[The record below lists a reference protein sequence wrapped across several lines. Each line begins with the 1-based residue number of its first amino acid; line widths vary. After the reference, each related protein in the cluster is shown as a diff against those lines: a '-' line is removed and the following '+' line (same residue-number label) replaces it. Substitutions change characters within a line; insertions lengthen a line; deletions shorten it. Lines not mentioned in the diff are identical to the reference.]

1 MKKLIALLLALVMVL
16 ALVACGA
23 QTDAPAADAPA
34 ADAPAADAPAADAPA
49 ADAPAADAPAADAPL
64 APGEYAAFDEYP
76 HPVVKP
82 DGALKIGVMAESLTS
97 ESIYRWDWQLQV
109 ECAHRGW
116 EYVSLQ
122 YKTADNFEA
131 TFQSGINQGCD
142 AIVLVNTA
150 SAAQWADLY
159 NKAREQGIGIY
170 SLDQGYGGYIAGA
183 CSPGYTMMAE
193 LVYQVGSDYNWDLEC
208 AVIRADN
215 QQGSRDRTFP
225 LLGFF
230 DYEAYP
236 DMNLVV
242 TEDVS
247 AISPVVGGSMM
258 AGLEVGKT
266 WMEKYGT
273 EIECVFSYGDNSAMG
288 MAEAIMATGDTTGE
302 NTFVVGIDGGK
313 QSWSYIRNGEP
324 LKYSY
329 AQGFELQAHMIAE
342 IIDQI
347 QVQGLNPGDEGCD
360 VAKSHSM
367 LFVKGGIVT
376 IDNVPE
382 VGTSIHQAFDYYDP
396 TVTDPEAAWWNWT
409 DGPGIYLVEAY
420 EG

>member
-49 ADAPAADAPAADAPL
+49 ADAPAADEPAEEL
-64 APGEYAAFDEYP
+64 APGEYAAFDEFP
-76 HPVVKP
+76 HPNVKP
-82 DGALKIGVMAESLTS
+82 EGGLKIGVMGPSLTS
-97 ESIYRWDWQLQV
+97 ESLYRWDWQMQV

-116 EYVSLQ
+116 EYVSLL
-122 YKTADNFEA
+122 YNTDDNYEA
-131 TFQSGINQGCD
+131 TFQSALNQGCD
-142 AIVLVNTA
+142 ALILMNVA
-150 SAAQWADLY
+150 SSPQWADLY
-159 NKAREQGIGIY
+159 NKAREQGVGIY
-170 SLDQGYGGYIAGA
+170 SLDQGYGGYICGA
-183 CSPGYTMMAE
+183 SSPGYTMMAE
-193 LVYQVGSDYNWDLEC
+193 LVYRVGSDYNWDLDC
-208 AVIRADN
+208 AVIRCDS

-230 DYEAYP
+230 DYECYP
-236 DMNLVV
+236 NMKLVA

-247 AISPVVGGSMM
+247 AIYQSLGGTMM
-258 AGLEVGKT
+258 AGLEVGKA

-273 EIECVFSYGDNSAMG
+273 EIQCIFSYGDNSAMG
-288 MAEAIMATGDTTGE
+288 AAEAIMATGDLTGE
-302 NTFVVGIDGGK
+302 KTFTVGIDGGK

-329 AQGFELQAHMIAE
+329 AQGFELQMHMLAE

-360 VAKSHSM
+360 LAASHTM

-376 IDNVPE
+376 KENVPE

-396 TVTDPEAAWWNWT
+396 TITDPELAWWNWT

>member
-16 ALVACGA
+16 ALVACGG

-49 ADAPAADAPAADAPL
+49 ADAPAADEPAEEL
-64 APGEYAAFDEYP
+64 APGEYAAFDEFP
-76 HPVVKP
+76 HPNVKP
-82 DGALKIGVMAESLTS
+82 EGGLKIGVVAPSLTS
-97 ESIYRWDWQLQV
+97 ESLYRWDWQMQV

-122 YKTADNFEA
+122 YNTDDNYEA

-142 AIVLVNTA
+142 ALILLNVA
-150 SAAQWADLY
+150 SSAQWADLY
-159 NKAREQGIGIY
+159 NKAREQGVGIY
-170 SLDQGYGGYIAGA
+170 TLDQGYGGYICGA

-193 LVYQVGSDYNWDLEC
+193 LVYRVGSDYNWDLDC
-208 AVIRADN
+208 AVIRCDS
-215 QQGSRDRTFP
+215 QQGSRERTFP

-230 DYEAYP
+230 DYETFP
-236 DMNLVV
+236 DMKLVV
-242 TEDVS
+242 TEDIS
-247 AISPVVGGSMM
+247 AIYQSLGGTMM

-273 EIECVFSYGDNSAMG
+273 EIQCVFSYGDNSAMG
-288 MAEAIMATGDTTGE
+288 MAEAIMATGDLTGE
-302 NTFVVGIDGGK
+302 KTFTVGIDGGK

-329 AQGFELQAHMIAE
+329 AQGFELQMHMIAE
-342 IIDQI
+342 IIEQI
-347 QVQGLNPGDEGCD
+347 QVEGLNPGDEGCD
-360 VAKSHSM
+360 LLAPQTM
-367 LFVKGGIVT
+367 LYVKGGVVT
-376 IDNVPE
+376 KENVPE

-396 TVTDPEAAWWNWT
+396 TITDPELAWWTWT